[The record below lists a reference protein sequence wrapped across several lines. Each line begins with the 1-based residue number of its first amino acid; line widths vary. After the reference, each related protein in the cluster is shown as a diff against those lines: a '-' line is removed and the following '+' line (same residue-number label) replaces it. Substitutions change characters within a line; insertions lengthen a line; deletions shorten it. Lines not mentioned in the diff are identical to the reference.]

1 MRDEF
6 PNMKSE
12 RSTVNNDSSP
22 NRPRTTGRVMRPLAE
37 RRARPVRVLRGSLY
51 VQVHFQ
57 SVPGA
62 RRAHL
67 DAVQPM
73 ITQHLHGMVHRG
85 QLILSG
91 GYPASLGG
99 MWLLKVRSRE
109 EAERLVREHP
119 AVAANLLTYRLQEL
133 QNPLGALLQG
143 DLNGRARPDEPHPL
157 SFKDTPD
164 QPEP

>member
-1 MRDEF
+1 MRDEV

-12 RSTVNNDSSP
+12 RSTVNNDFSES
-22 NRPRTTGRVMRPLAE
+22 RPRTTGRAMRPLAV

-133 QNPLGALLQG
+133 QNPLGALLQMETG
-143 DLNGRARPDEPHPL
+143 GRPRPDEPHPL
-157 SFKDTPD
+157 TFNDTPD